1 MRQSLTMEEEI
12 FINQFTQKLHSLE
25 TMEKWF
31 VQKDEPYKREIILNL
46 LNMVIQS
53 HPTYEEMSTAI
64 AYLKKNTSTAAVKL
78 LNTRR
83 PFAKYGYELADL
95 PERELLNSFDILL
108 VTLSIADNRR
118 KTEECCGGCNHWW
131 HKDLSDQS
139 VLLQLKHNR

>member
-1 MRQSLTMEEEI
+1 MKKSLTMEEEI

-64 AYLKKNTSTAAVKL
+64 AYLKKNSSTSAVKL

-95 PERELLNSFDILL
+95 PECELLNSFDILL

-118 KTEECCGGCNHWW
+118 KKEECSGGCNHWW

-139 VLLQLKHNR
+139 VLLQLKHNC